1 MELAELGYALQQ
13 EQGQEAAVVLAQT
26 VEGEGDR
33 KL

>member
-1 MELAELGYALQQ
+1 MELGELGYALQQ
-13 EQGQEAAVVLAQT
+13 EQGQEDAVVLAQT